1 MPVSTTA
8 RLVAE
13 DNASGAAMSTRAAD
27 AWFNGADPAQCR
39 TLAALRSL
47 VRSVAPKAVEE
58 IKWSRP
64 CYSNAGGMF
73 CYLHSTKSYATLG
86 FRNGAVLVDPD
97 GLLEGTGKDMRHI
110 KFKPG
115 LSPDHPAVRALV
127 KRAAAL

>member
-1 MPVSTTA
+1 MPVSTSA
-8 RLVAE
+8 QHVAE
-13 DNASGAAMSTRAAD
+13 GNASGAAVSTNEVD
-27 AWFNGADPAQCR
+27 AWFNDADPAQHR
-39 TLAALRSL
+39 TLAVLRSL

-64 CYSNAGGMF
+64 CYSNARGMF

-86 FRNGAVLVDPD
+86 FRNGAVLADPD

-127 KRAAAL
+127 KQAAAL